1 MVRPMLS
8 EDKKR
13 VVQVNIRLTQH
24 EGEKVNTFA
33 ESAGLSPANWIR
45 YKIFTGKFPQAK
57 ASPLNAAIFRELQR
71 IGINVNQV
79 AHKINSNEYPSELR
93 PVLHELSDLL
103 KHIIKL
109 LVHDCGSGER

>member
-1 MVRPMLS
+1 MARPVLS

-45 YKIFTGKFPQAK
+45 YKIFTGKFPKPK
-57 ASPLNAAIFRELQR
+57 ASPLDAAIFRELQR

-79 AHKINSNEYPSELR
+79 AHKVNSNEHPSELR
-93 PVLHELSDLL
+93 PVLTELSDLL
-103 KHIIKL
+103 KHIVKL
-109 LVHDCGSGER
+109 LVHDRGSGEG

>member
-1 MVRPMLS
+1 MARPILS

-33 ESAGLSPANWIR
+33 DSAGLSPANWIR

-57 ASPLNAAIFRELQR
+57 ASPLDAAIFRELQR
-71 IGINVNQV
+71 IGININQV
-79 AHKINSNEYPSELR
+79 THKINSNEFPSELR
-93 PVLHELSDLL
+93 PVFNELSDLL
-103 KHIIKL
+103 KHIVKL
-109 LVHDCGSGER
+109 LVHDRGSGEG

>member
-1 MVRPMLS
+1 MARPALN
-8 EDKKR
+8 EEKKR
-13 VVQVNIRLTQH
+13 VVQVNIRLTQS

-57 ASPLNAAIFRELQR
+57 ASPLDAAIFRELQR

-79 AHKINSNEYPSELR
+79 AHKLNSNEFSSELR
-93 PVLHELSDLL
+93 PVLDELSGLL
-103 KHIIKL
+103 KVIVKL
-109 LVHDCGSGER
+109 LVHDRRSDEG